1 VERVDRDHPVRLMPV
16 ELSVDQHAL
25 QALARALSA
34 EADGKKLRR
43 DLSKSL
49 RQAMEPLKHQVIGNL
64 LGLDDTSPAAGT
76 LSLRQS
82 LVPLVKAQGRL
93 SGRSTGA
100 RLRVGAKGAARG
112 FDHAARRLNRAK
124 GWRHPLFGN
133 REVWIE
139 QRATPVEW
147 FDSAT
152 RKSHGEMRKAVLSAM
167 EDMAQRIARKGPFK

>member
-1 VERVDRDHPVRLMPV
+1 MPV
-16 ELSVDQHAL
+16 ELSVDQRGL
-25 QALARALSA
+25 QELARALSA

-43 DLSKSL
+43 DLSKQL
-49 RQAMEPLKHQVIGNL
+49 RQAIEPLKQQAISNL
-64 LGLDDTSPAAGT
+64 LGIDDTSPAEASP
-76 LSLRQS
+76 SLRQS
-82 LVPLVKAQGRL
+82 IVPLIKAQGRL

-100 RLRVGAKGAARG
+100 RLRVGGTGAARG
-112 FDHAARRLNRAK
+112 FTHAARRLNRAK

-133 REVWIE
+133 REAWVE

-152 RKSHGEMRKAVLSAM
+152 RQSHDEMRDAVLGAM